1 MDFVA
6 FASEGHFL
14 NDMNQSG
21 RHPTIIQM
29 AWTKLGGEVFK
40 LVAPDAHIPERGLE
54 EFMIIE
60 SKWRR
65 LTLLIGLF
73 LLAGCA
79 SIPVEE
85 RDKVREEV
93 DRGAREIIE
102 KVISKKPEV
111 RELIDSSAGYFA
123 GRPSGATAAVFGF
136 SSGLGVLV
144 DKENQTRTYMDI
156 ERFDLGVGV
165 GMRSYSVLSV
175 IEDAEILESI
185 AGGINSAGISAET
198 SVGEGGVTMMTTTVG
213 GVTTYI
219 VPDTGASASTSVHW
233 ASLSINDDLTDSAVS
248 EISIPN
254 KGFDQPGKQRKA
266 APRKW
271 ARFLPFLAQKVIDE
285 GYDLP
290 LPLGI
295 GLTFSRVES
304 FNALRDIEVGL
315 NGNPKEPF
323 EFVVFEDSP
332 SSVDTWQVKADV
344 WLFPFLNVF
353 GLIGT
358 VRGDAQVDVV
368 LDGNDMLDNL
378 GVDCSR
384 PRPNPRCRLL
394 EDRLIELPTIDAE
407 IRGMTY
413 GVGGT
418 LAGGWRNWFVA
429 IPISFSWLDIDAINP
444 GADKDTDGFAFT
456 ITPRGGRVF
465 NLGNA
470 GNLGVFTGANYL
482 NSQFKIT
489 GREVAPELDLVI
501 DYTLDQENVDKWNI
515 VLGANWDIT
524 KHWALSVE
532 YNGFIGS
539 REAFISSLS
548 YRF

>member
-1 MDFVA
+1 M
-6 FASEGHFL
+6 
-14 NDMNQSG
+14 
-21 RHPTIIQM
+21 
-29 AWTKLGGEVFK
+29 
-40 LVAPDAHIPERGLE
+40 
-54 EFMIIE
+54 
-60 SKWRR
+60 
-65 LTLLIGLF
+65 
-73 LLAGCA
+73 
-79 SIPVEE
+79 
-85 RDKVREEV
+85 
-93 DRGAREIIE
+93 
-102 KVISKKPEV
+102 
-111 RELIDSSAGYFA
+111 
-123 GRPSGATAAVFGF
+123 
-136 SSGLGVLV
+136 
-144 DKENQTRTYMDI
+144 
-156 ERFDLGVGV
+156 
-165 GMRSYSVLSV
+165 
-175 IEDAEILESI
+175 
-185 AGGINSAGISAET
+185 
-198 SVGEGGVTMMTTTVG
+198 
-213 GVTTYI
+213 
-219 VPDTGASASTSVHW
+219 
-233 ASLSINDDLTDSAVS
+233 
-248 EISIPN
+248 
-254 KGFDQPGKQRKA
+254 
-266 APRKW
+266 
-271 ARFLPFLAQKVIDE
+271 
-285 GYDLP
+285 
-290 LPLGI
+290 
-295 GLTFSRVES
+295 
-304 FNALRDIEVGL
+304 
-315 NGNPKEPF
+315 
-323 EFVVFEDSP
+323 
-332 SSVDTWQVKADV
+332 
-344 WLFPFLNVF
+344 FPFLNVF